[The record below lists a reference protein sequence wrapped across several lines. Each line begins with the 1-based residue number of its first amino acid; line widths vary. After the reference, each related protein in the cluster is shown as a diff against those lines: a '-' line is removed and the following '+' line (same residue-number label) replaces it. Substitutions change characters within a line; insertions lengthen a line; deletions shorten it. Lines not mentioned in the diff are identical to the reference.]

1 MHTSEGKFQLKKIA
15 FSIFAL
21 IFSILTFAPN
31 QFASERG
38 VSVTLTTSEGNRI
51 ELYRGSYAL
60 IVGNSNYT
68 NGWDPIP
75 GAIGDVNEIAKVL
88 EKQGFNV
95 TLKTDLN
102 RNGFSRAISEFS
114 LKYGKAE
121 DNRLLF
127 YFAGHGYTQKM
138 VTGDE
143 LGYLV
148 MANAPLPEKD
158 LIGFSISSIDMQSVV
173 TQAKIIRARHVL
185 FMFDSCFSGS
195 IINMRERVV
204 PKSISDKVKYPV
216 RQFITA
222 GRANEPVPDQSVFKQ
237 AFLDLLEG
245 RDEEPIPDNYITGE
259 ELGLYL
265 KIKVPKYN
273 PYQHPQYGK
282 IRDPRLDKGDF
293 VFVLKG
299 PVQLGQS
306 NRLTSELEA
315 EKKRLT
321 DEAARVER
329 ELKQI
334 KTLIAQRKKLETEES
349 RPLVTE
355 KKALEENKSKQLE
368 TQTPENEKQKLAY
381 IPKKVQVAK
390 VSLRKE
396 PRILT
401 ENGINSIV
409 EKYSFFDKERQPFG
423 TFANNFI
430 DNQDGT
436 ITDSVTD
443 LRWQKKGSMRSL
455 SRRQATSYLK
465 KLNKERFAGYSN
477 WRLPTIEELAS
488 LLVFAKINGLHI
500 NTLFDRKQN
509 KCWSADSLPSDQTD
523 LYQEDWIVSFFNA
536 HITHASWSRAR
547 DATISYQKWYEKDS
561 SNYVRAVRSLK

>member
-1 MHTSEGKFQLKKIA
+1 
-15 FSIFAL
+15 
-21 IFSILTFAPN
+21 
-31 QFASERG
+31 
-38 VSVTLTTSEGNRI
+38 
-51 ELYRGSYAL
+51 
-60 IVGNSNYT
+60 
-68 NGWDPIP
+68 
-75 GAIGDVNEIAKVL
+75 
-88 EKQGFNV
+88 
-95 TLKTDLN
+95 
-102 RNGFSRAISEFS
+102 
-114 LKYGKAE
+114 
-121 DNRLLF
+121 
-127 YFAGHGYTQKM
+127 
-138 VTGDE
+138 
-143 LGYLV
+143 
-148 MANAPLPEKD
+148 
-158 LIGFSISSIDMQSVV
+158 
-173 TQAKIIRARHVL
+173 
-185 FMFDSCFSGS
+185 
-195 IINMRERVV
+195 MRERVV
-204 PKSISDKVKYPV
+204 PKSISDKVRYPV

-265 KIKVPKYN
+265 KVKVPKYN
-273 PYQHPQYGK
+273 PNQHPQYGK

-293 VFVLKG
+293 VFVLKS
-299 PVQLGQS
+299 PIQLGQS

-329 ELKQI
+329 ELEQI
-334 KTLIAQRKKLETEES
+334 KTLIAQRKNLETEES
-349 RPLVTE
+349 RPLVRE
-355 KKALEENKSKQLE
+355 KKALAEKKRKELENQAL
-368 TQTPENEKQKLAY
+368 ENEKQKLAY
-381 IPKKVQVAK
+381 VPDEVQEAK

-455 SRRQATSYLK
+455 SRKQATSYLK
-465 KLNKERFAGYSN
+465 KLNKERFAGYSD

-500 NTLFDRKQN
+500 NTLFDSKQN
-509 KCWSADSLPSDQTD
+509 KCWSADSLPSDKTD

-536 HITHASWSRAR
+536 HITGAFLRQCLKLRNHYTTR
-547 DATISYQKWYEKDS
+547 KDLIWVY
-561 SNYVRAVRSLK
+561 N